1 MMLAFYFIAMT
12 TVAGTPVTNITGDT
26 LQRGQQQI
34 LARMGHVMVWK
45 FPEGPMTLGCLI
57 MAAGVALG
65 ICIMCVWSHFQWSE
79 MTNGA
84 VNAVRNALRR
94 DSRTAGMF
102 VTGVPSNMVLT
113 PTDDASMIVHEASFD
128 APPAYEDIAV

>member
-1 MMLAFYFIAMT
+1 MMRTYYYMLVT
-12 TVAGTPVTNITGDT
+12 LVTSTPISNSAEDA

-65 ICIMCVWSHFQWSE
+65 ICIMCIWSHLQWSE

-84 VNAVRNALRR
+84 VNAVQNALRR
-94 DSRTAGMF
+94 NSRAADVL
-102 VTGVPSNMVLT
+102 VTGVPSNMMLAT
-113 PTDDASMIVHEASFD
+113 TDDTSMIVHEASFD
-128 APPAYEDIAV
+128 APPAYEDIAA